1 MKIVNEL
8 RVIASCDEE
17 PKISETIAFLKK
29 ISELI
34 RSDSEGKAYWSA
46 ETLSNAA
53 EVLANIITGDVLT

>member
-8 RVIASCDEE
+8 RVKVSYDEE
-17 PKISETIAFLKK
+17 PKISETIELLKK

-53 EVLANIITGDVLT
+53 RVLENIITGDVLT

>member
-8 RVIASCDEE
+8 RVRASRDEE
-17 PKISETIAFLKK
+17 PKISETIELLNQ

-34 RSDSEGKAYWSA
+34 LSDPEGKAHWSA

-53 EVLANIITGDVLT
+53 SVLANIITGDVLT